1 MSNKTHTL
9 SRSEFNG
16 IQISSEWL
24 QPSDTHGE
32 EGVMIKI
39 WDGRGG
45 DDKNIVLT
53 RSQAAELTHIIRGL
67 LG

>member
-1 MSNKTHTL
+1 MTSTTHTL
-9 SRSEFNG
+9 NRNETNG

-45 DDKNIVLT
+45 DDKGIVLT
-53 RSQAAELTHIIRGL
+53 RAQAAELTHMIRDL

>member
-1 MSNKTHTL
+1 MNNRVYT
-9 SRSEFNG
+9 FNRNTESG
-16 IQISSEWL
+16 IQVSSEWL
-24 QPSDTHGE
+24 QPSDSHGE
-32 EGVMIKI
+32 EGVMLKI

-53 RSQAAELTHIIRGL
+53 RSQAAELTHMIRDL